1 MGKIG
6 PVRRRDENE
15 LEQSPAKRRALN
27 IPVVS
32 DGPQARGVLRE
43 RGVQLAIP

>member
-15 LEQSPAKRRALN
+15 LEQSPAKRDRSGSIMRISEIGLA
-27 IPVVS
+27 
-32 DGPQARGVLRE
+32 GVND
-43 RGVQLAIP
+43 